1 MAYEHIIY
9 EPGKAARIILNRP
22 KYLNAQSYRMLEE
35 LDAALR
41 EAVKDDACGAVVLSG
56 LGRAF
61 SVGHDIGT
69 EEDKSYKRE
78 HGYVTKGN
86 ETMFEWT
93 EGMRKLYVD
102 FQLAWRNLAKPTIA
116 MVHGYC
122 IFGGW
127 MVASAMDVIFAAD
140 DAQFLPGFVEYF
152 SVPWDIGPRRAK
164 EILFEHRFMTA
175 REAYH
180 YGFVN
185 RIFSA
190 GELEKETLAYAERV
204 ADNYLSNTVWVRL
217 CKFSVNHM
225 EETMGLNPSVAT
237 AFNNFCLMSS
247 MGARSMA
254 EPSKG
259 GFARTD
265 VAKRNF
271 ELSRTWLEKAGLSNR
286 APDVKE
292 K

>member
-1 MAYEHIIY
+1 MEYQHVMY
-9 EPGKAARIILNRP
+9 QPGKVARIILNRP
-22 KYLNAQSYRMLEE
+22 RYLNAQSYRMLEE
-35 LDAALR
+35 VDAAIK
-41 EAVKDDACGAVVLSG
+41 EAVKDPACGAIVLSG

-69 EEDKSYKRE
+69 EEDKLFRE
-78 HGYVTKGN
+78 QHGYVTK
-86 ETMFEWT
+86 TDLTTFEWT

-102 FQLAWRNLAKPTIA
+102 FQLVWRNAPKPTIA

-127 MVASAMDVIFAAD
+127 MVAAAMDVIFAAE

-152 SVPWDIGPRRAK
+152 SVPWDIGPRKAK
-164 EILFEHRFMTA
+164 EILFEHRFITA
-175 REAYH
+175 REAYD

-190 GELEKETLAYAERV
+190 ETLERETLAYADRV
-204 ADNYLSNTVWVRL
+204 ADNFLTNTVWVRL
-217 CKFSVNHM
+217 CKFSINHM
-225 EETMGLNPSVAT
+225 EETLGLNVEIEA
-237 AFNNFCLMSS
+237 AFNNFCLMTT

-265 VAKRNF
+265 VAKQNL
-271 ELSRTWLEKAGLSNR
+271 ELSRPWLEKAGLNE
-286 APDVKE
+286 KE
-292 K
+292 

>member
-9 EPGKAARIILNRP
+9 QPGKVARIILNRP

-35 LDAALR
+35 LDSAIK
-41 EAVKDDACGAVVLSG
+41 EAVRDPACGVIVLSG

-69 EEDKSYKRE
+69 EEDKVYRE
-78 HGYVTKGN
+78 QHGYVTRN
-86 ETMFEWT
+86 DLSLFEWT

-102 FQLAWRNLAKPTIA
+102 FQLTWRNAAKPTIA

-127 MVASAMDVIFAAD
+127 MVAAAMDVIFAAE

-175 REAYH
+175 REAYD

-190 GELEKETLAYAERV
+190 EALEQETLAYAERV

-217 CKFSVNHM
+217 CKFSINHM
-225 EETMGLNPSVAT
+225 EETMGLNAEIETS
-237 AFNNFCLMSS
+237 FNNFCLMTT

-265 VAKRNF
+265 VAKKNLA
-271 ELSRTWLEKAGLSNR
+271 LSRPWLAKEGLDEKQ
-286 APDVKE
+286 
-292 K
+292 